1 MLVLSNGYKPDVD
14 VNGLQILVNVSY
26 KKENVQVLIDEGK
39 KEVKGLDASDNGV
52 VHVVS
57 LVKSFIESDYYKKRK
72 EVDYCRKDGAVG
84 FSFMVNP
91 RIDF

>member
-26 KKENVQVLIDEGK
+26 KMENVQVVSVEGR
-39 KEVKGLDASDNGV
+39 KEVKVLDVSDNGV

-57 LVKSFIESDYYKKRK
+57 HVKNSIENVPYKKQR